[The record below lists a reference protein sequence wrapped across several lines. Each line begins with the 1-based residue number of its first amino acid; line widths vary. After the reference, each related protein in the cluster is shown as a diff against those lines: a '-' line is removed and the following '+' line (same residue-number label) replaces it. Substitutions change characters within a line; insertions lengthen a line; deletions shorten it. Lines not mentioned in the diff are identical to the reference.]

1 MVDDNITE
9 TGDSQ
14 ASSPVSRKSG
24 KRINI
29 VIESA
34 FNGDLNKLQEC
45 FTNEDNPY
53 HERLQEQ
60 INSIDEDGR
69 SPVEIAATEG
79 HVEMMKFLI
88 EKGSEQDTR
97 NPLTGKSPLDM
108 ACILGREDIV
118 RELLANE
125 VKYDATSVS
134 GYTALHHASVWD
146 QRKCIKQL
154 IDLDAD
160 LGAKTKN
167 GERPRDIAVRYN
179 HTECAGFLDLSEARK
194 DLKNL
199 ITEIKEIID
208 DPQKLQGR
216 LAKDEKMIA
225 VNACADKQEWLDT
238 NNSASI
244 KEVHRQFKE
253 LTGILEPIQAKLAE
267 PPPEKPQR
275 K

>member
-1 MVDDNITE
+1 
-9 TGDSQ
+9 
-14 ASSPVSRKSG
+14 
-24 KRINI
+24 
-29 VIESA
+29 
-34 FNGDLNKLQEC
+34 
-45 FTNEDNPY
+45 
-53 HERLQEQ
+53 
-60 INSIDEDGR
+60 
-69 SPVEIAATEG
+69 
-79 HVEMMKFLI
+79 MMKFLMRKDRARYPEPAI
-88 EKGSEQDTR
+88 
-97 NPLTGKSPLDM
+97 GKSPLDM

-125 VKYDATSVS
+125 VKYDATSV
-134 GYTALHHASVWD
+134 
-146 QRKCIKQL
+146 
-154 IDLDAD
+154 
-160 LGAKTKN
+160 
-167 GERPRDIAVRYN
+167 
-179 HTECAGFLDLSEARK
+179 SEARK

-267 PPPEKPQR
+267 PR
-275 K
+275 KYKSSHNNVTSNRS